1 MRGTSRYLL
10 SATVFLSCG
19 LCPIAVAEVFAPLD
33 PPETP
38 VQHQQIPHSQEVVS
52 CPPAVA
58 KLAANRRDYALQLA
72 ERGALCSAEEEL
84 VEALWLIAQSHDNT
98 GRSSGHRLHLE
109 AALLAIKEA
118 EDFTPFLGRRAI
130 RSGLE
135 RACVAHRT
143 TIDRNDLAAVSVVEL
158 LRRYLDA
165 AETSFVSALR
175 EEKLGAEIVY
185 VMARVEELAARQSDQ
200 STRWSAAKKIMLY
213 RVARRIDPGNV
224 SAANELA
231 VLLGRFGRWEEA
243 RDILLSATTDN
254 TPKPAWHNLATIYNA
269 LGEHQLAQQATRL
282 SQESVTPPPAV
293 RWVTP
298 AAFTKQVDTDVT
310 IRSPVATKTAPHAA
324 EALGSANEAGGVA
337 TTPGSTIRP
346 KNTPPNVEQPGGHFS
361 WARKLFP
368 GKRKQ

>member
-1 MRGTSRYLL
+1 M
-10 SATVFLSCG
+10 
-19 LCPIAVAEVFAPLD
+19 
-33 PPETP
+33 
-38 VQHQQIPHSQEVVS
+38 
-52 CPPAVA
+52 
-58 KLAANRRDYALQLA
+58 
-72 ERGALCSAEEEL
+72 
-84 VEALWLIAQSHDNT
+84 EALWLIAQSHDNLRGT
-98 GRSSGHRLHLE
+98 PDHRLHLE

-118 EDFTPFLGRRAI
+118 EDFTPFLGRRAV

-143 TIDRNDLAAVSVVEL
+143 TVDRNDIATVSVVEL

-165 AETSFVSALR
+165 AENSFVSALR

-213 RVARRIDPGNV
+213 RVARQINPGNV

-231 VLLGRFGRWEEA
+231 VMLGRFGRWEEA

-254 TPKPAWHNLATIYNA
+254 TPKPAWHNLATIYDA

-282 SQESVTPPPAV
+282 SKESVTPRPAV

-310 IRSPVATKTAPHAA
+310 IRSPTATNAATSAA
-324 EALGSANEAGGVA
+324 EAVVSSNQAAGGA
-337 TTPGSTIRP
+337 TTPGSAIRT
-346 KNTPPNVEQPGGHFS
+346 KNTPSNVEKPGGHFS